1 MELDVHN
8 GHKGVI
14 PLNHHPDFS
23 EQGYQV
29 ISELGCNREGGRIT
43 YLANVLNSNQQV
55 VIKEFCFAR
64 ASADLSGVKAYQR
77 EIEILQ
83 QLNHSRIP
91 RYIDSFE
98 MPGVFYLVQEYKNAP
113 SLGLKRSFHPEEIKQ
128 IALSILEILVYLQ
141 KQVSPIIHRDIKPEN
156 ILVDEQ
162 LNAYLVDFGL
172 ARTQGAKIALSSF
185 IAGTPGF
192 IPPEEQFGHSL
203 TKASDLYSLG
213 ATLICLLTNICSVE
227 IGKLIDDN
235 YRFNFQQ
242 LVPHISPRFE
252 SWLMKMVERN
262 RKRRYANAA
271 VALKVLKSI
280 EVVGNATRI
289 ETLVSTI
296 KSRKRATVLGLATV
310 VTLAAVGAILMS
322 CQPGDPVRQLLKAR
336 ERQRFDPEFKC
347 RVKGDLT
354 FHVLWKS

>member
-1 MELDVHN
+1 MVCVMELDVHN
-8 GHKGVI
+8 EYKGVI

-29 ISELGCNREGGRIT
+29 ISELGRNREGGRIT

-64 ASADLSGVKAYQR
+64 VGTDLSGVKAYQR

-91 RYIDSFE
+91 HYVHSFE
-98 MPGVFYLVQEYKNAP
+98 MPGAFYLVQEYKNAP

-141 KQVSPIIHRDIKPEN
+141 KQVPPIIHRDIKPDN

-172 ARTQGAKIALSSF
+172 ARIQGVKIALSSF
-185 IAGTPGF
+185 VAGTPGF
-192 IPPEEQFGHSL
+192 MPPEEQFGHSL
-203 TKASDLYSLG
+203 TEASDLYSLG
-213 ATLICLLTNICSVE
+213 ATLICLLTNTRSIE

-235 YRFNFQQ
+235 YHFNFQK
-242 LVPHISPRFE
+242 LVSQISPRFR
-252 SWLMKMVERN
+252 SWLMKMVEPN
-262 RKRRYANAA
+262 RKRRYANASF
-271 VALKVLKSI
+271 ALKALEPI
-280 EVVGNATRI
+280 EVVNTATGI
-289 ETLVSTI
+289 DTLVSTI
-296 KSRKRATVLGLATV
+296 KPRKQATVLGLATL
-310 VTLAAVGAILMS
+310 VTLAAVAVTLMS
-322 CQPGDPVRQLLKAR
+322 CQPGDPVRQLL
-336 ERQRFDPEFKC
+336 QTTKC
-347 RVKGDLT
+347 QGFNFSSSCQEKTGN
-354 FHVLWKS
+354 

>member
-1 MELDVHN
+1 MRN

-23 EQGYQV
+23 KQGYQV
-29 ISELGCNREGGRIT
+29 ISELGRNREGGRIT
-43 YLANVLNSNQQV
+43 YLANVLNSKQQV

-64 ASADLSGVKAYQR
+64 ADADLSGVKTYQR

-91 RYIDSFE
+91 RYVDSFE
-98 MPGVFYLVQEYKNAP
+98 IPGAFYLVQEYKKAP
-113 SLGLKRSFHPEEIKQ
+113 SLDLTTSFNPEEIKQ

-141 KQVSPIIHRDIKPEN
+141 KQIPPIIHRDIKPEN

-172 ARTQGAKIALSSF
+172 ARIQGAKVALSSF
-185 IAGTPGF
+185 VAGTPGF
-192 IPPEEQFGHSL
+192 MPPEEQFGHSL
-203 TKASDLYSLG
+203 TEASDLYSLG
-213 ATLICLLTNICSVE
+213 ATLICLLTNTRSVE

-242 LVPHISPRFE
+242 LVPQINPRFR
-252 SWLMKMVERN
+252 SWLKKMVERK

-271 VALKVLKSI
+271 VALEALRPI
-280 EVVGNATRI
+280 QVVGTATRI
-289 ETLVSTI
+289 DTLIRTI
-296 KSRKRATVLGLATV
+296 ILRKRPTLLGLATV
-310 VTLAAVGAILMS
+310 ITLAAMGATLIS
-322 CQPGDPVRQLLKAR
+322 CQPGNTVRQLLEAT
-336 ERQRFDPEFKC
+336 ECQSFDLNASCQEKT
-347 RVKGDLT
+347 KD
-354 FHVLWKS
+354 

>member
-1 MELDVHN
+1 MRN
-8 GHKGVI
+8 RHKGAI
-14 PLNHHPDFS
+14 SLNHHPDFS
-23 EQGYQV
+23 KQGYQV
-29 ISELGCNREGGRIT
+29 ISELGRNREGGRIT
-43 YLANVLNSNQQV
+43 YLANVLNSKQQV

-64 ASADLSGVKAYQR
+64 VDADLSGVKAYQR

-83 QLNHSRIP
+83 RLNHSRIP

-98 MPGVFYLVQEYKNAP
+98 IPGAFYLVQEYKNAP
-113 SLGLKRSFHPEEIKQ
+113 SLSVTSNFNPEEIKQ

-141 KQVSPIIHRDIKPEN
+141 KQIPPIIHRDIKPEN

-172 ARTQGAKIALSSF
+172 ARIQGAKVALSSL

-192 IPPEEQFGHSL
+192 MPPEEQFGHSL
-203 TKASDLYSLG
+203 TEASDLYSLG
-213 ATLICLLTNICSVE
+213 ATLICLLTNTRCVE

-242 LVPHISPRFE
+242 LVPQISPRFR

-271 VALKVLKSI
+271 IALKALGLI
-280 EVVGNATRI
+280 EVVGSVTKIDNLIRI
-289 ETLVSTI
+289 IL
-296 KSRKRATVLGLATV
+296 RKRATLLGLATV
-310 VTLAAVGAILMS
+310 VTLAAMEATLIS
-322 CQPGDPVRQLLKAR
+322 CQPGYTVRQLLEATECQNFNLNASCQQKT
-336 ERQRFDPEFKC
+336 
-347 RVKGDLT
+347 GD
-354 FHVLWKS
+354 